1 MRLDIYVSEQMNISR
16 TRASEFI
23 KGGKVRVDGKEVTKP
38 SFEVC
43 DNEIDINTDEDA
55 YVSRGAKKLLCALDC
70 FKIDVAGLTCA
81 DLGAS
86 TGGFCEVLIGH
97 GAKKIY
103 AVDIGHGQLH
113 PKIENDAR
121 VVSLEG
127 VNARYIDD
135 TVFGEKVDI
144 VTADLSFISQTLVFE
159 AICRVLK
166 PQGRYIGLIKPQ
178 FEAGRENIAK
188 GGIVKDK
195 KVHRHVIKKVI
206 ESANTYG
213 LVCESIVPS
222 PILGGDGNR
231 EFLAVYIYRGEPGII
246 PGDKEIAGIL
256 EKEGG
261 N

>member
-16 TRASEFI
+16 TRASELI
-23 KGGKVRVDGKEVTKP
+23 KSGKVAVDGKEVAKP
-38 SFEVC
+38 AFDVC
-43 DNEIDINTDEDA
+43 DNAVEIKNDEDT
-55 YVSRGAKKLLCALDC
+55 YVSRGAKKLTHALDC
-70 FKIDVAGLTCA
+70 FKIDVTGLTCS

-113 PKIENDAR
+113 PKIAEDAR
-121 VVSLEG
+121 VISLEG

-135 TVFGEKVDI
+135 TLFGEKVDI

-166 PQGRYIGLIKPQ
+166 PGGRYIGLIKPQ

-188 GGIVKDK
+188 GGIVKDQ
-195 KVHRHVIKKVI
+195 KVHRAVIKKVI
-206 ESANTYG
+206 ECANTYG

-231 EFLAVYIYRGEPGII
+231 EFLAVYVYRGEPGII

-256 EKEGG
+256 KKEGG